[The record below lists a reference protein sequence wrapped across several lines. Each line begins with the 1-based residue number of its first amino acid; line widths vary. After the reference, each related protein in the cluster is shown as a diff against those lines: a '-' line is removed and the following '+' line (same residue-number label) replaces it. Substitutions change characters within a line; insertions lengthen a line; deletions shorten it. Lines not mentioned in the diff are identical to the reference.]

1 MRREFSK
8 VITELAA
15 KDKDIYL
22 IIGDIGYSLFEEFI
36 RNFPKRL
43 LNIGLC
49 EQSMISVAAG
59 MALEGLKPY
68 VYAITPFLIERPWEQ
83 VKIDIDQQ
91 KANVTLVGYADYPTH
106 GPTHSLIHE
115 ENLVRLLKNTRLYFP
130 KNSDETRIA
139 LYDAFEHYG
148 PAFISLKKDKLK

>member
-1 MRREFSK
+1 MRREFAK
-8 VITELAA
+8 VMAELAE

-22 IIGDIGYSLFEEFI
+22 IIGDIGYGLFREFI
-36 RNFPKRL
+36 KTAPKKL
-43 LNIGLC
+43 LNLGLC

-59 MALEGLKPY
+59 MSLEGLKPY

-91 KANVTLVGYADYPTH
+91 KANVKLVGYADYPTQ
-106 GPTHSLIHE
+106 GPTHALIHE

-139 LYDAFEHYG
+139 IYDSYAHYG
-148 PAFISLKKDKLK
+148 PTFISLKKDKLK